1 MSYGDYIEAALRK
14 KAEREAIPA
23 TEEQKDRAKKRLSEL
38 DNLTLTW
45 SQIEIKM
52 ERENLKA
59 IIAS

>member
-14 KAEREAIPA
+14 KAVREAIPA
-23 TEEQKDRAKKRLSEL
+23 TAEQKDRAKKRLSEL

-59 IIAS
+59 IINS